1 MNTTRAVDEPGAESV
16 RNATGPLADGG
27 GRALMPRR
35 LRAFISFDYEH
46 DSDLKTMLVGQAR
59 HADTP
64 FVIADWSV
72 KEHQTGNW
80 KKKVRKRIR
89 AVDVVIV
96 LCGNHTDTATG
107 VSEVRVARAEGKPYF
122 LLSGRKTG
130 RIKKPAAAR
139 TSDKLYR
146 LTWDN
151 LKVLIHG
158 RR

>member
-1 MNTTRAVDEPGAESV
+1 
-16 RNATGPLADGG
+16 
-27 GRALMPRR
+27 MPKR
-35 LRAFISFDYEH
+35 LRAFISFDYDH

-80 KKKVRKRIR
+80 KEKVRRRIR

-96 LCGNHTDTATG
+96 LCGNRTHTATG
-107 VSEVRVARAEGKPYF
+107 VSEELRIARAEGKPYF
-122 LLSGRKTG
+122 LLAGRRNG
-130 RIKKPAAAR
+130 RNKKPMSAR
-139 TSDKLYR
+139 TSDKLYHW
-146 LTWDN
+146 TWDN

-158 RR
+158 GR